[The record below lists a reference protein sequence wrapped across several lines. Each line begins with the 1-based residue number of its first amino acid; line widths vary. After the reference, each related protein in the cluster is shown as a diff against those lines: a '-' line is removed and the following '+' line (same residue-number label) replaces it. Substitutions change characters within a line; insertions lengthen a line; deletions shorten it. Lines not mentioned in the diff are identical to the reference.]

1 MSICNEI
8 PRKNWHK
15 GKSPNGL
22 FVCDFD
28 GTLLKTDRSFSSE
41 DLEALK
47 RLGELGIAR
56 AIATGRSLYS
66 INTIPISNLPVD
78 FLIFSSGAGINLHP
92 DGLII
97 RNTGLEAH
105 QVSQAIQILQASQ
118 LDFMV
123 HRPIPD
129 NHAFSYFE
137 STSDNADFSKRID
150 IYRQFA
156 KPMDKRH
163 DGFDMATQLLAVVP
177 PEDTR
182 PLIQTL
188 RTALPDFN
196 IIQTTSPLDGR
207 STWIEIFPASV
218 SKSLAAAW
226 LAEKFGLNADRALSV
241 GNDYNDLDLLD
252 WAGCSFVVRNAPPDL
267 TDRFPTVS
275 SNDNGGVAQAVH
287 QWLASGP
294 FDHT

>member
-1 MSICNEI
+1 MSTSSEI
-8 PRKNWHK
+8 PRSDWHNDQ
-15 GKSPNGL
+15 SPIGL
-22 FVCDFD
+22 FICDFD
-28 GTLLKTDRSFSSE
+28 GTLLRSDRSFSND

-56 AIATGRSLYS
+56 AVATGRSVYS
-66 INTIPISNLPVD
+66 INTIPISTLPVD
-78 FLIFSSGAGINLHP
+78 FLIFSSGAGINRHP

-97 RNTGLEAH
+97 RKTGLEAH
-105 QVSQAIQILQASQ
+105 QVRQAIQILQAHQ

-137 STSDNADFSKRID
+137 STSGNADFNRRID

-156 KPMDKRH
+156 KPLDTRH

-177 PEDTR
+177 PDDTR

-188 RTALPDFN
+188 RMALPDFN
-196 IIQTTSPLDGR
+196 IIQTTSPLDGC

-218 SKSLAAAW
+218 SKSLAAEW
-226 LAEKFGLNADRALSV
+226 LAEKFSLNANQALSV
-241 GNDYNDLDLLD
+241 GNDYNDLDMLD
-252 WAGCSFVVRNAPPDL
+252 WAGCSFVVRNAPHDL
-267 TDRFPTVS
+267 TDRFLVVA
-275 SNDNGGVAQAVH
+275 SNNDGGVAEAIDR
-287 QWLASGP
+287 WLATDP
-294 FDHT
+294 FNHS